1 MKKEYDE
8 RGEQVVYIDLKPY
21 FLRVAK
27 GWKTIL
33 VWALCGALLGVVIG
47 LSKPKT
53 FTTTAV
59 VAPEITTR
67 SSLGSG
73 LSSLAS
79 LAGVNMNSLALTDA
93 MHPDLYPVV
102 INSVDF
108 YLGLLDMPV
117 SFTHAGTEVQTDL
130 YDYVA
135 HYTKTPWYAYVLG
148 LPRMAIDAVKGL
160 FEKKSPAPAP
170 GGEGSV
176 NPLLLDKQK
185 GRAVKFLM
193 RSVKATVEK
202 RTYVLSVTATMQDR
216 VVAAQL
222 ANAVV
227 DHLQQ
232 FVIDYR
238 TEKARENVAYFEKI
252 YEETHEAYLAAQRA
266 YAHYADAHLGSLS
279 RSSQVQQQLLQN
291 EAQLRYQIYN
301 STAQN
306 LLSARAKVQQEAPVL
321 VVIQHAL
328 APINGKP
335 SKVRLAMIW
344 LVLGG
349 IVGICVAALRKE
361 DGPEAA

>member
-33 VWALCGALLGVVIG
+33 VWALCGAVLGVVIG

-93 MHPDLYPVV
+93 MHPDMYPVV
-102 INSVDF
+102 INSMDF
-108 YLGLLDMPV
+108 FLALLDMPV
-117 SFTHAGTEVQTDL
+117 SFVHAGTPVHTDL
-130 YDYVA
+130 YDYMA
-135 HYTKTPWYAYVLG
+135 NYTKVPWYSYVLG
-148 LPRMAIDAVKGL
+148 FPRLVIDAVKGL
-160 FEKKSPAPAP
+160 FEKKEQTAVDSDREEAATA
-170 GGEGSV
+170 
-176 NPLLLDKQK
+176 LMLDKKQEQV
-185 GRAVKFLM
+185 VKSLM
-193 RSVKATVEK
+193 RSVKASVDK
-202 RTYVLSVTATMQDR
+202 RTYVLSVQATLQDR
-216 VVAAQL
+216 VIAAQL

-238 TEKARENVAYFEKI
+238 TEKAKANVDYFEKL
-252 YEETHEAYLAAQRA
+252 YEDTHEEYLTAQRA
-266 YAHYADAHLGSLS
+266 YARYADTHQGSLS
-279 RSSQVQQQLLQN
+279 RSSQVQQQHLQN
-291 EAQLRYQIYN
+291 EAQLKYQMYY

-306 LLSARAKVQQEAPVL
+306 LLAARAKVQQESPVL
-321 VVIQHAL
+321 VVIQKAL
-328 APINGKP
+328 APHDGKP
-335 SKVRLAMIW
+335 SKVKLALIGM
-344 LVLGG
+344 VLAALA
-349 IVGICVAALRKE
+349 GICVALVRGKE
-361 DGPEAA
+361 TEVA